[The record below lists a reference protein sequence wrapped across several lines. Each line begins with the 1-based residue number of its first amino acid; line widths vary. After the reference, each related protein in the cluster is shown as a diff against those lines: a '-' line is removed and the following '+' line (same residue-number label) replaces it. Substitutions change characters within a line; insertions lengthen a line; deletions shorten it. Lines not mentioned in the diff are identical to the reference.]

1 MYLQQN
7 SFDKYYFSILCLCPF
22 LCVKNKI
29 IMFLNWKKKMNWF
42 HLMDNCFFID
52 DDVVAVVVVVDCLV
66 DDCLNNDCL
75 IVKAS
80 SMSNT

>member
-1 MYLQQN
+1 
-7 SFDKYYFSILCLCPF
+7 
-22 LCVKNKI
+22 
-29 IMFLNWKKKMNWF
+29 
-42 HLMDNCFFID
+42 MDNCFFID